1 MLEHHEIHQEAAEH
15 MQSYE
20 DEKEAIYFDAGEK
33 EYRHQ
38 TNQVFTKRS
47 SERYQED
54 DDLSD
59 LHRTSVNQPIQQ
71 QQEYIQNQQIIVQN
85 NKKVMDKKEVAAF
98 PTTFRSEPCVLET

>member
-1 MLEHHEIHQEAAEH
+1 

-20 DEKEAIYFDAGEK
+20 DEKEAVFFDAGDK
-33 EYRHQ
+33 EYHHQ

-47 SERYQED
+47 SERYQEAE
-54 DDLSD
+54 DLSD
-59 LHRTSVNQPIQQ
+59 LHKTSVNQPIQH
-71 QQEYIQNQQIIVQN
+71 QEYAHNEQIIVQN

>member
-1 MLEHHEIHQEAAEH
+1 

-20 DEKEAIYFDAGEK
+20 DEKEAVFFDAGDK

-47 SERYQED
+47 SERYQETE
-54 DDLSD
+54 DLSD
-59 LHRTSVNQPIQQ
+59 LHKTSVNQPIQQ
-71 QQEYIQNQQIIVQN
+71 QEYAQNEQIIVQN